1 MDKDRLS
8 VVKQYPEWLNQF
20 ISVYQK
26 LSTNNLDLLDEIY
39 AQEVTFIDP
48 IHEIKGLSNLHEY
61 FDGLYKNLSSC
72 TFIINDVIVDEQQA
86 AVYWEM
92 NYQHAKLNKGEIV
105 SVQGSSKL
113 IAKNNKIVYHRDF
126 LDLGAMLYEQ
136 LPLIGKLIHWI
147 KVKAAQK

>member
-1 MDKDRLS
+1 MDKDRLA

-61 FDGLYKNLSSC
+61 FNGLYKNLSSC

-113 IAKNNKIVYHRDF
+113 IAKDNKIVYHRDF

-147 KVKAAQK
+147 KVKAAQ

>member
-1 MDKDRLS
+1 MDKDRLA
-8 VVKQYPEWLNQF
+8 VVKQYPEWLNRF

-26 LSTNNLDLLDEIY
+26 LSINNLDLLDEIY

-48 IHEIKGLSNLHEY
+48 IHEIKGLSNLHDY

-72 TFIINDVIVDEQQA
+72 TFTINDVIVSGQQA

-92 NYQHAKLNKGEIV
+92 NYQHTKLNKGEIV

-113 IAKNNKIVYHRDF
+113 IAKDNKIVYHRDF

-147 KVKAAQK
+147 KVKAAQ

>member
-1 MDKDRLS
+1 MGKDRLAI
-8 VVKQYPEWLNQF
+8 VKQYPEWLNQF

-86 AVYWEM
+86 AIYWEM

-113 IAKNNKIVYHRDF
+113 IAKDNKIVYHRDF

-147 KVKAAQK
+147 KVKAAQ

>member
-113 IAKNNKIVYHRDF
+113 IAKDNKIVYHRDF

-147 KVKAAQK
+147 KVKAAQ